1 MSVHPPVLLHTTL
14 TVRPVG
20 NVNPLSHVMLTSR
33 PNVVSLELTLA
44 LAMAGIGGQ
53 NITANKGRH
62 YIYWGTSL
70 VVYYR
75 HVVS

>member
-1 MSVHPPVLLHTTL
+1 MLLHTTL

-44 LAMAGIGGQ
+44 LPTADIGGQ
-53 NITANKGRH
+53 NITANKRRH
-62 YIYWGTSL
+62 YIYWGSSL
-70 VVYYR
+70 VV
-75 HVVS
+75 VIPLIIFVFS